1 MVMII
6 LCMGQLVIPSG
17 IWAGNLKAWLRE
29 ATQEKDPVTQN
40 WETLVNIAKVDF
52 QEVRLPEE
60 MNWTEMVLLP
70 NE

>member
-1 MVMII
+1 
-6 LCMGQLVIPSG
+6 MGKLVRPSG
-17 IWAGNLKAWLRE
+17 IRAGNLKAWLRE

-60 MNWTEMVLLP
+60 MNWTKMVLLP